1 MKTITVLSDKGGV
14 GKTFAA
20 VVLAQLFQI
29 AGKRV
34 AVVDTDTQ
42 LNAVD
47 LLRRMD
53 GAPVFQRVEV
63 FASPAKLP
71 DLGKLERLG
80 FDLAIIDTPPEIV
93 ANKVLKPVLEKTDL
107 FIVPLV
113 LNRHSLFAVEN
124 TLALLPAGRPVL
136 PVCSV
141 NASTAKTKDKAMLL
155 ELVKDKLGQ
164 RDGDVRAVVFLPYFQ
179 RVESNLSARRD
190 FFVRLT
196 EKEYEHF
203 EKFYEAARRALA
215 GK

>member
-14 GKTFAA
+14 GKTFVA

-29 AGKRV
+29 AGQRV

-53 GAPVFQRVEV
+53 GAPVFQSVEA
-63 FASPAKLP
+63 FPSPARFP
-71 DLGKLERLG
+71 DLGEYERRG
-80 FDLAIIDTPPEIV
+80 FDLAIIDTPPEITSSAV
-93 ANKVLKPVLEKTDL
+93 MKQAIAQSDL

-113 LNRHSLFAVEN
+113 LNRHSLFAVES
-124 TLALLPAGRPVL
+124 TLALLPEGRPVL

-141 NASTAKTKDKAMLL
+141 VAASAKAKDKAALL
-155 ELVKDKLGQ
+155 ALVKDQLGQ
-164 RDGDVRAVVFLPYFQ
+164 RDGDVRAVVFLPFFL
-179 RVESNLSARRD
+179 RVESNLAARRD
-190 FFVRLT
+190 FFHRLT

-203 EKFYEAARRALA
+203 ENFYEAARRALA